1 MSHFSNA
8 NTGGKTADPS
18 TSKNKDNDVPL
29 KQKIED
35 LSNFVTSAKYG
46 MMTTRD
52 AKTGKLVS
60 RAMALSGKESGD
72 IDLVF
77 TTNTESHKTDE
88 LASDP
93 HVNISFID
101 SSGQWASFAGDAHV
115 ETDREVVKKYYSSF
129 LKAWLGDLGD
139 GKHDGSKN
147 DPRLGVIRVRTT
159 SATYLLTNKSAV
171 TRATEIATSA
181 LTGNAPDVGKLREIS
196 ELEVQQWRSIAT

>member
-1 MSHFSNA
+1 MSTFSNT
-8 NTGGKTADPS
+8 NTAGKTADP
-18 TSKNKDNDVPL
+18 TTAANIDRNVPL

-35 LSNFVTSAKYG
+35 LSEFITSRKFG

-52 AKTGKLVS
+52 VKTGKLVS
-60 RAMALSGKESGD
+60 RAMALAGKEAGD

-88 LASDP
+88 LAADP

-101 SSGQWASFAGDAHV
+101 SSGQWASIAGDAHV
-115 ETDREVVKKYYSSF
+115 ETDRETVKKYYSSS

-147 DPRLGVIRVRTT
+147 DPRLGVIRVRTST
-159 SATYLLTNKSAV
+159 ATYLLTNKTAV
-171 TRATEIATSA
+171 TRAAEVARGA
-181 LTGNAPDVGKLREIS
+181 LTGSPPEIGKLREIS